1 MKKNI
6 QNIIYENKNIYK
18 NGFYVNSNGKKV
30 NLKRELHECIK
41 NTETI
46 YRESDIKIVRI
57 PEYYRVKDNLIKSD
71 VIDFIISLNK
81 ETSDIVA
88 LNFANGIVPGGGYI
102 TGATAQE
109 ECICRGS
116 LLYSCL
122 INNTDM
128 YEENRRLGS
137 SLSTDTMI
145 YSPKVPIIR
154 NSNGELLEEASY
166 CSFISS
172 SAPNRW
178 SCITEGLTENE
189 INIVLKRRI
198 EKIVK
203 LAVSKNPK
211 YIILGAYGCGVFA
224 NSREDVYPYFEEY
237 INRYVK
243 FNEIK
248 VLFIDN
254 KL

>member
-1 MKKNI
+1 MKKKI
-6 QNIIYENKNIYK
+6 QNIIHENKSIYK
-18 NGFYVNSNGKKV
+18 KGFYINCNGEKV
-30 NLKRELHECIK
+30 YLKRELHESIK

-46 YRESDIKIVRI
+46 YNESDIKIVRI
-57 PEYYRVKDNLIKSD
+57 PEYYRVKDNLVQSD

-102 TGATAQE
+102 SGATAQE

-122 INNTDM
+122 INNKEM
-128 YEENRRLGS
+128 YEENKKLGS
-137 SLSTDTMI
+137 SLSTDIMI

-154 NSNGELLEEASY
+154 NSKGELLDKASY

-172 SAPNRW
+172 PAPNRW
-178 SCITEGLTENE
+178 SCRAIGMIEDE
-189 INIVLKRRI
+189 INATLKRRI

-203 LAVSKNPK
+203 LAVSKKPK

-237 INRYVK
+237 INKYVK